1 MKRPELLAPAG
12 NLKKLKFALKYGADA
27 VYCGVPDLSLRAR
40 INDFNLDSLKEGI
53 DYAHGLKKKVYV
65 TLNIFA
71 HDRHL
76 ELAREHVKK
85 LKVLGPDALILSD
98 PGILQIIKEEWPEV
112 ELHLSTQANCTNWQ
126 SAKFWADQGVSRII
140 LGREVTLEEIKKINE
155 KLPKVELEV
164 FVHGAMCMSYSG
176 RCFLSKYY
184 TDRSANLGDCTQPC
198 RWQYKHFVEE
208 VKRPGELLEIDE
220 DMHGSYIMNS
230 RDLCLIEHLK
240 ELKDAGVISFK
251 VEGRAKSIY
260 YLGNIM
266 KSYREVIDNI
276 DTITDFTKYNEE
288 LKKTQSRGFI
298 KGFIFGSEGAEQKID
313 STHELCD
320 WEFCGEVIGYE
331 EGFLKV
337 RAHNQIFVGNELEF
351 ISPSGK
357 NYELKVTEIFNAEKE
372 PIEESHGGQAEY
384 ILIPFEKEL
393 PVMTLLRRKL
403 KKESE

>member
-40 INDFNLDSLKEGI
+40 INDFNLDLLKEGI

-76 ELAREHVKK
+76 EIAREHVKK

-126 SAKFWADQGVSRII
+126 SAKFWADQGISRII

-155 KLPKVELEV
+155 KLPNVELEV

-240 ELKDAGVISFK
+240 DLKDAGVISFK

-266 KSYREVIDNI
+266 KVYREVIDNI
-276 DTITDFTKYNEE
+276 DKITDFTKYNEE

-298 KGFIFGSEGAEQKID
+298 KGFIFGAEGAEQKID
-313 STHELCD
+313 ATHEICD

-337 RAHNQIFVGNELEF
+337 QAHNQIFIGNELEF
-351 ISPSGK
+351 IPPSGE
-357 NYELKVTEIFNAEKE
+357 NYELKVTEMFSAEKE
-372 PIEESHGGQAEY
+372 PIQEAHGGQEEFV
-384 ILIPFEKEL
+384 LIPFEKNL